1 MLFSVYRTFLKLPDF
16 TGKSRIAGLL
26 RRRLATPA
34 VRVHGGVMMELDPTE
49 WTQVTLMTTRIIEP
63 ITSHLI
69 QQLLPNGGTFVD
81 VGAHVGF
88 HTINAAKSVGNQGT
102 VVAIDPQPYNCERL
116 LRNCFINDI
125 GNVTVHVAAVG
136 SQDGF
141 VVLRNQPA
149 TDK

>member
-1 MLFSVYRTFLKLPDF
+1 
-16 TGKSRIAGLL
+16 
-26 RRRLATPA
+26 
-34 VRVHGGVMMELDPTE
+34 MELDPTE